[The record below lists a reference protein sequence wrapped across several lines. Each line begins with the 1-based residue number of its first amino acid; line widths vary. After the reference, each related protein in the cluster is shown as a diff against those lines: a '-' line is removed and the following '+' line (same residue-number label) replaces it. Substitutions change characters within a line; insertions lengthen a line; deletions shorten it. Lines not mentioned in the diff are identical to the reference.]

1 LGSGLVTAAVV
12 ALVAIAGLTPL
23 AMASIGYMALQ
34 FGIMTGCTTQY
45 NCSETLCSPCV
56 EPFTWLTVGAVV
68 QALLLLCA
76 IVLAWRYWRRWSR
89 AAVAG
94 AAAVILAVSI
104 VTVTVTT
111 QVADSSY
118 CRPGPPVQPFPEEYC
133 DF

>member
-1 LGSGLVTAAVV
+1 VGSAFVTAAVV
-12 ALVAIAGLTPL
+12 ALVALAGLTPL
-23 AMASIGYMALQ
+23 ALASIGYIAVQ

-45 NCSETLCSPCV
+45 NCAETLCSPCV

-104 VTVTVTT
+104 ATVAVTT
-111 QVADSSY
+111 QIADNSY
-118 CRPGPPVQPFPEEYC
+118 CRPGTPAPPFPEEYC
-133 DF
+133 DS